1 MRRATA
7 LSLMLLLCLAGC
19 GGSGEDLDPA
29 AGFPSFTTSPTPSTS
44 PTSPT
49 SPTSGPTGPTAG
61 PTGSSDEPVAP
72 EETTGAPV
80 PVESDHVTDDDNGGN
95 DGGGQ
100 GEDVRVI
107 EIGGPTLDNTFPND
121 PFNLEDVGAPT
132 CTQFTN
138 DDSIVPVTVRSVRL
152 VNHKPANDPGL
163 ALGTNP
169 ASNFYCTRQSPDY
182 PDSAR
187 KTFKNCINAKLEPNG
202 RTACPVEIRATGK
215 TATKYTATLVLRL
228 SAVCTQL
235 KGQPCARLSGR
246 AKPTAS
252 DPVKVV
258 WSYTHPVSACLIPQ
272 GDEEAQRRCR
282 PEDFTDPPS
291 SSEPGA
297 NRERGSGEDPR
308 RNRTEPTPSTDN
320 G

>member
-1 MRRATA
+1 
-7 LSLMLLLCLAGC
+7 MLLLCLAGC

-49 SPTSGPTGPTAG
+49 SPTSLGPTGPTAG
-61 PTGSSDEPVAP
+61 PTGSSDEPVTP

-95 DGGGQ
+95 DDGGGQ

-138 DDSIVPVTVRSVRL
+138 DDSDVAVTVRSVRL
-152 VNHKPANDPGL
+152 VNHQP
-163 ALGTNP
+163 
-169 ASNFYCTRQSPDY
+169 RQSPGARPRRQPGLELLLHAAESGLPGQRLEDLQELHQRQAGAERANGM
-182 PDSAR
+182 PGRDSRNR
-187 KTFKNCINAKLEPNG
+187 KDGHEVHRHPRPQTERRLH
-202 RTACPVEIRATGK
+202 PVEGPAVRSPVRACEADCKRPCPGRLELHPPGLCMPDPTRRRRS
-215 TATKYTATLVLRL
+215 TKEL
-228 SAVCTQL
+228 
-235 KGQPCARLSGR
+235 PARGLHRHPAQQR
-246 AKPTAS
+246 AGT
-252 DPVKVV
+252 
-258 WSYTHPVSACLIPQ
+258 
-272 GDEEAQRRCR
+272 
-282 PEDFTDPPS
+282 
-291 SSEPGA
+291 
-297 NRERGSGEDPR
+297 NRERGSGEHSKGTGLSR
-308 RNRTEPTPSTDN
+308 RPHRH